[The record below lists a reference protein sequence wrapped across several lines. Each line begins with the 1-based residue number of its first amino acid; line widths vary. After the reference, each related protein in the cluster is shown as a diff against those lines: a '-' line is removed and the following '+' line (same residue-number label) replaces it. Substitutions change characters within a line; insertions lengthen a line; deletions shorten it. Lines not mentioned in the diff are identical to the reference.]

1 MFIEQLCSRSSLY
14 FFFFPKSM
22 PRIAII
28 GSGIAGLG
36 CAHFLRPHHDITVFE
51 SDAHIG
57 GHANT
62 VEVTE
67 PDTGRRLPIDT
78 GFMVYNRQTYPHLCR
93 LFDSLKVP
101 VKKTSMSFSV
111 RDDESGLE
119 WSGTS
124 LNHLFAQRKNLFS
137 PRFIKMLWAVNRF
150 NKEAIAALDDPSLR
164 ETSLGDYV
172 NSRGYGEDFFNL
184 YLVPMS
190 SAVWSTPPA
199 LMLQFPAASLL
210 RFFHN
215 HGFLGL
221 ATQHQW
227 WTVDGGSREYV
238 SRLVAPWRDRIRL
251 NHAVTR
257 IVRTGSNV
265 TLMTAHGEA
274 HTFDKVIVATHGDV
288 ALKMLVNPTPDESR
302 LLSAFKFQHNTA
314 TLHSDTAPMPRT
326 KLAWSSWNYQ
336 LVRGADNRI
345 EPATHYWMN
354 SLQGVSDRE
363 SYFVSIN
370 RAQDIDPAK
379 VHQTISYTHPLFD
392 LPALRAQHEIPG
404 LNADANGTTNT
415 YFAGAYQRY
424 GFHEDG
430 LKSAVDLSAL
440 LLGGDPWTTS

>member
-1 MFIEQLCSRSSLY
+1 MA
-14 FFFFPKSM
+14 
-22 PRIAII
+22 RIAII
-28 GSGIAGLG
+28 GSGVAGLG
-36 CAHFLRPHHDITVFE
+36 CAHFLHREHEITVFE
-51 SDAHIG
+51 SDSHIG

-67 PDTGRRLPIDT
+67 PETGRQLPIDT
-78 GFMVYNRQTYPHLCR
+78 GFMVFNRETYPHLCR
-93 LFDSLKVP
+93 LFDELKVP
-101 VKKTSMSFSV
+101 VKKTTMSFSV

-137 PRFIKMLWAVNRF
+137 PRFIKMLFAVNRF
-150 NKEAIAALDDPSLR
+150 NREAIAALDDPSLR
-164 ETSLGDYV
+164 ETTLADYV
-172 NSRGYGEDFFNL
+172 RARSYGEDFFNL

-199 LMLQFPAASLL
+199 LMLEFPAASLL

-221 ATQHQW
+221 DTQHQW

-238 SRLVAPWRDRIRL
+238 TRLTAPWRDRIRL
-251 NHAVTR
+251 DHAVNR
-257 IVRTGSNV
+257 IVRTGAAV
-265 TLMTAHGEA
+265 TLMTANGNA
-274 HTFDKVIVATHGDV
+274 HAFDKVIVAAHGDV
-288 ALKMLVNPTPDESR
+288 ALKMLINPTPDESR
-302 LLSAFKFQHNTA
+302 LLSTFKFQANTA
-314 TLHSDTAPMPRT
+314 TLHSDTTPMPRT
-326 KLAWSSWNYQ
+326 KRAWSSWNYQ
-336 LVRGADNRI
+336 LVRGVDGRI

-363 SYFVSIN
+363 QYLVSIN
-370 RAQDIDPAK
+370 RAEDIDPSK

-392 LPALRAQHEIPG
+392 VDALRSQAELPG
-404 LNADANGTTNT
+404 LNADATGTTNT

-430 LKSAVDLSAL
+430 LKSAVDLCAL
-440 LLGGDPWTTS
+440 LLGQDPWKAASSAA